1 MYSGFECTSSEVLNS
16 VFDDLGRS
24 IDEEQGLKK
33 LTIMRFNDKNTLH
46 EWPLGQLVV
55 KSPRL
60 EYLKIY
66 DLIMTTPANRSQFL
80 EFAGLAATNSSCL
93 HTLFIGSTYS
103 SAEDGDK
110 LMQVL
115 ADDHMDWLEHITFWH
130 EERWFE
136 NRDGCMTPL
145 LVLLARQ
152 TSLKTLTMEDN
163 LLSDSQKAQI
173 RQVVT
178 QSAPACQIDFGFF

>member
-1 MYSGFECTSSEVLNS
+1 M
-16 VFDDLGRS
+16 
-24 IDEEQGLKK
+24 
-33 LTIMRFNDKNTLH
+33 NTLH

-66 DLIMTTPANRSQFL
+66 HMIYTTPANRSQLL

-93 HTLFIGSTYS
+93 HTLHIEDTNS

-115 ADDHMDWLEHITFWH
+115 ADDHMDWLEHITFSR
-130 EERWFE
+130 EENWFRRD
-136 NRDGCMTPL
+136 RDGCMTPL

-152 TSLKTLTMEDN
+152 TSLKTLNMQYD
-163 LLSDSQKAQI
+163 
-173 RQVVT
+173 
-178 QSAPACQIDFGFF
+178 